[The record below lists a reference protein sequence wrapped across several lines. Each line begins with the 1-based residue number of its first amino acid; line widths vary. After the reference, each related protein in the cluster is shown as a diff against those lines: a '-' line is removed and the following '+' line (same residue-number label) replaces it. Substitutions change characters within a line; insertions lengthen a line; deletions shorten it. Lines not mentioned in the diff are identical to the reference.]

1 MATIADLLTCLEKIA
16 PFALAETWDNVGL
29 LLGDKHSTVQR
40 IGLALDVTP
49 SVLAQAKE
57 RQVDCLITHHP
68 LLFQAQKR
76 FLADRWPDKAVLEL
90 AARGTALIALHTNL
104 DKAAGGVNDCLAAR
118 LQLQHVRP
126 LMPEPI
132 VMQKLVVFVPETHAE
147 QVAQAIFEAG
157 AGQLGNYRDCAFRA
171 VGTGTFRPLTGAHP
185 FIGRTDKVERVS
197 EVRLETIMPAAG
209 AERVLAALKA
219 AHPYEEPAYDVYA
232 LQTPFNQPGLG
243 RIGEWEETVMMAQA
257 AALVRKLLHVSALR
271 FTDNGRP
278 VRTVALCGGSGSD
291 LWQTAQCA
299 GADLLITADCKY
311 HEAQQACL
319 EGINLLDL
327 GHDDSERVVL
337 APLAEHLQEQ
347 LAVMPAVE
355 VVVLEEASLWR
366 SE

>member
-1 MATIADLLTCLEKIA
+1 MATIADLLTCLGKIA

-29 LLGDKHSTVQR
+29 LLGDKSSTVHR

-49 SVLAQAKE
+49 LVLAQAKE

-104 DKAAGGVNDCLAAR
+104 DKADGGVNDCLAAS

-126 LMPEPI
+126 LMTETLA
-132 VMQKLVVFVPETHAE
+132 MQKLAVFVPETHVE
-147 QVAQAIFEAG
+147 QVAQAVFEAG
-157 AGQLGNYRDCAFRA
+157 AGQLGNYCDCAFQA
-171 VGTGTFRPLTGAHP
+171 AGTGTFRPLSGAHP
-185 FIGRTDKVERVS
+185 FIGQVDKVERVP
-197 EVRLETIMPAAG
+197 EVRLETIMPADG
-209 AERVLAALKA
+209 TERVIAALKA

-243 RIGEWEETVMMAQA
+243 RIGEWEEAMTMTQA
-257 AALVRKLLHVSALR
+257 AALVRKLLRVSAMR
-271 FTDNGRP
+271 FTDNGRS

-291 LWQTAQCA
+291 LWQTAQRA

-311 HEAQQACL
+311 HEAQHACL
-319 EGINLLDL
+319 AGINLLDL

-337 APLAEHLQEQ
+337 APLAERLREQ
-347 LAVMPAVE
+347 WAVMPAVDTL
-355 VVVLEEASLWR
+355 VLEEASLWR